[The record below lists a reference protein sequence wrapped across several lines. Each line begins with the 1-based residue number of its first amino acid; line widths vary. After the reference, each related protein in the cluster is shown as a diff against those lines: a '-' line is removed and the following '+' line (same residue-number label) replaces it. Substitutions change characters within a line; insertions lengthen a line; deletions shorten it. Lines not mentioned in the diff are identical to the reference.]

1 MTPQEAAEQHADRS
15 VGNYRYCS
23 DHRGLKWEIVKCHF
37 LSGQQWQHAQDYQ
50 ALSSALKEIAE
61 EDTKHAHAGCW
72 LQGEMVGYARC
83 MVKWLESAP
92 KKEEE
97 SEEVIWEDLLCNVI
111 GDPYDDMHSNELKR
125 KIAIIKE
132 RFEIKRKPL

>member
-61 EDTKHAHAGCW
+61 LRAKVKDLQEALNSVCTK
-72 LQGEMVGYARC
+72 V
-83 MVKWLESAP
+83 
-92 KKEEE
+92 
-97 SEEVIWEDLLCNVI
+97 
-111 GDPYDDMHSNELKR
+111 
-125 KIAIIKE
+125 
-132 RFEIKRKPL
+132 

>member
-61 EDTKHAHAGCW
+61 LHAWKKEMLQLWNKLDAYLQTRNDTRLGESKIDFVIKVMKEQEA
-72 LQGEMVGYARC
+72 LQRVRDLLKNSDRLSPESHSEPDSAN
-83 MVKWLESAP
+83 LPPESA
-92 KKEEE
+92 
-97 SEEVIWEDLLCNVI
+97 S
-111 GDPYDDMHSNELKR
+111 
-125 KIAIIKE
+125 
-132 RFEIKRKPL
+132 